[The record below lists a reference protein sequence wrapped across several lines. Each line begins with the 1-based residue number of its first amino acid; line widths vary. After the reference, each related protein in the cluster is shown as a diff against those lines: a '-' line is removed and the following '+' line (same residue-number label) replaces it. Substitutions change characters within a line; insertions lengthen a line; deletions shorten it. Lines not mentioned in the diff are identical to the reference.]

1 MCSYFGTEGVSM
13 YALTISKFSISDHLM
28 FELKHIITK
37 LYMCMVVSRKIS
49 IPNAS
54 GIVIVDI
61 VSILKIEWM
70 N

>member
-1 MCSYFGTEGVSM
+1 MLST
-13 YALTISKFSISDHLM
+13 SKCSISDNLM

-37 LYMCMVVSRKIS
+37 VSRKIS
-49 IPNAS
+49 IHNAS